1 MEKNTGTIDRAVRI
15 AIGVVLLILA
25 YIYWASLGTVWGSLL
40 VIIAAI
46 ALITGL
52 VGMCPLYKLLG
63 INSNK

>member
-1 MEKNTGTIDRAVRI
+1 MEKNTGTIDRAVRVV
-15 AIGVVLLILA
+15 IGVVLLILA
-25 YIYWASLGTVWGSLL
+25 YIYWASLGAVWGSLL